1 MIVAENLSKTFRK
14 RKALDTVSLTISK
27 GERVIFVGRN
37 GSGKTTFIRCLLG
50 LYRFDGRLT
59 VNGADPLTDRVAV
72 LQMAGYVPQTP
83 PPVNTKVMDLLKYAA
98 DVSGRPLGAI
108 IEVAQELNFDGGTDF
123 NKNFSKL
130 SGGMK
135 QKLLIAIAVVRGS
148 SLIVMDEPTS
158 NLDPDSRKKFYDLLA
173 RCPHDTT
180 VILTSHRADELQ
192 FLAHRTIEMDYGQI
206 ITDKGRDNEKL

>member
-1 MIVAENLSKTFRK
+1 MIVAEDLTKTFHK
-14 RKALDTVSLTISK
+14 RKVLDTVSLTISK

-50 LYRFDGRLT
+50 LYRFEGRLL
-59 VNGADPLTDRVAV
+59 VYGADPLRDRVAV

-83 PPVNTKVMDLLKYAA
+83 PPINTKVMDLLKYAA
-98 DVSGRPLGAI
+98 DVSGKPLNAI
-108 IEVAQELNFDGGTDF
+108 IEAAQALNFDEGADF

-135 QKLLIAIAVVRGS
+135 QKLLIAIAVGRGS

-158 NLDPDSRKKFYDLLA
+158 NLDPDSRKKFYELLA
-173 RCPHDTT
+173 RCADDTT

-192 FLAHRTIEMDYGQI
+192 FLAHRTIEMDYGRV
-206 ITDKGRDNEKL
+206 ITDRGGNDEKS